1 MSVEEDNT
9 PLVLKAHRD
18 KFLWKLENIPKRE
31 STFQLAKDTLN
42 YLRRVVLM
50 GKYDT
55 IEDAVTLLRREGS
68 YIYAANKSEFVVRN
82 MVLFVLKMMRDE
94 WYRLK
99 WGVDA
104 LCNPY
109 DSLNKLWL
117 SDNDNKKKVS
127 ATALKKGTIAS
138 IKEFI
143 EEMNNCADN
152 MCKQASDHI
161 LKGDT
166 IITFKLNEA
175 NTLKE
180 FILAARK
187 VNKGFHILQ
196 VSDNDEV
203 CDLGGET
210 INSCDVLGA
219 MRVSTRVVISAA
231 AILPDGSCICQSGTL
246 NLCLAAKTYS
256 VPVLVICAFY
266 KLTPKFIPNSE
277 NCQFEGCPLDV
288 LEAKDIEKYENINV
302 VNSSFDLI
310 PAHLV
315 SLYVT
320 STSAVKSAHVYRLIG
335 EYYHPDDLYDVTW

>member
-1 MSVEEDNT
+1 MSSTERNADVI
-9 PLVLKAHRD
+9 LQAHRD
-18 KFLWKLENIPKRE
+18 KFLWKLENLPQRD
-31 STFQLAKDTLN
+31 STFQLAKETLN
-42 YLRRVVLM
+42 YLRRVVLI
-50 GKYDT
+50 GKYDN
-55 IEDAVTLLRREGS
+55 IESAVAVLREEGS
-68 YIYAANKSEFVVRN
+68 LIYAANKSEFVVRN

-127 ATALKKGTIAS
+127 AAALKKGTIAS

-143 EEMNNCADN
+143 EEMNNCSDN

-161 LKGDT
+161 LGGDT
-166 IITFKLNEA
+166 IITLKLNEA
-175 NTLKE
+175 HTLKE

-196 VSDNDEV
+196 VSDKDEV

-210 INSCDVLGA
+210 ISSCDVFRA
-219 MRVSTRVVISAA
+219 MCVATRVVISAC
-231 AILPDGSCICQSGTL
+231 AILPDGSCICQAGTL
-246 NLCLAAKTYS
+246 NLCLAAKSYS

-277 NCQFEGCPLDV
+277 NCQFENCPLNV
-288 LEAKDIEKYENINV
+288 LDAKDIEKYENINV
-302 VNSSFDLI
+302 VNPAFDLI
-310 PAHLV
+310 PANLV
-315 SLYVT
+315 SLYIT

-335 EYYHPDDLYDVTW
+335 EYYHPEDLYDSSW